1 MTNSFHEI
9 AFWVL
14 ATTSVGGALFVVRL
28 NNVFRSA
35 LMLAICFLG
44 MAGLFVL
51 LNAEFLAVVQLLIY
65 VGAISVLLI
74 FAVMLTRDIPH
85 SSLGSLLQP
94 IALPMVLFF
103 AGVLIWRI
111 CIIDW
116 VVLPESIPPTF
127 EETLLETPQIL
138 AALLIDDFVLAF
150 EIAGFVLLS
159 AVIAAL
165 ALVRER

>member
-1 MTNSFHEI
+1 VTNTFHEI

-35 LMLAICFLG
+35 LMLAVCFLG

-74 FAVMLTRDIPH
+74 FAVMLTRDIAH
-85 SSLGSLLQP
+85 SSLGSSIQPVAAPMLLF
-94 IALPMVLFF
+94 L
-103 AGVLIWRI
+103 AGILIWRI
-111 CIIDW
+111 SIIDW
-116 VVLPESIPPTF
+116 IVFPKSIPSTF
-127 EETLLETPQIL
+127 EGILLETPQIL
-138 AALLIDDFVLAF
+138 AGLLIGDFVLAF

-159 AVIAAL
+159 AVVAAL
-165 ALVRER
+165 ALVREG